1 LITPAY
7 ENSVRQV
14 LKSAVALGLSNA
26 VQAFIMS
33 ALFYFGGLIMKDS
46 VDPVT
51 GMPSITPTAFFM
63 AVLVI
68 QGGATQAGFALA
80 AGADLGK
87 ALNAVSK
94 VFGIIEYPSRIN
106 AFEMDEKKI
115 G

>member
-1 LITPAY
+1 
-7 ENSVRQV
+7 
-14 LKSAVALGLSNA
+14 
-26 VQAFIMS
+26 
-33 ALFYFGGLIMKDS
+33 MKNS

-51 GMPSITPTAFFM
+51 GIPSISPSGFFM

-94 VFGIIEYPSRIN
+94 VFDIIEYPSTID
-106 AFEMDEKKI
+106 ALEMDEKKI
-115 G
+115 GK

>member
-1 LITPAY
+1 
-7 ENSVRQV
+7 
-14 LKSAVALGLSNA
+14 
-26 VQAFIMS
+26 
-33 ALFYFGGLIMKDS
+33 MKNS

-51 GMPSITPTAFFM
+51 GIPSITPTAFFM

-94 VFGIIEYPSRIN
+94 VFGIIEHPSRIN

-115 G
+115 GQSSERVIGKIELKDVWFRYPSRK

>member
-1 LITPAY
+1 
-7 ENSVRQV
+7 
-14 LKSAVALGLSNA
+14 
-26 VQAFIMS
+26 
-33 ALFYFGGLIMKDS
+33 MKNS

-51 GMPSITPTAFFM
+51 GIPSITPTAFFM

-115 G
+115 GQSSEGIIGKIELKNVWFRYPTRK

>member
-1 LITPAY
+1 
-7 ENSVRQV
+7 
-14 LKSAVALGLSNA
+14 
-26 VQAFIMS
+26 
-33 ALFYFGGLIMKDS
+33 
-46 VDPVT
+46 
-51 GMPSITPTAFFM
+51 M

-115 G
+115 GQSSERVIGKIELKDVWFRYPSRK

>member
-1 LITPAY
+1 
-7 ENSVRQV
+7 
-14 LKSAVALGLSNA
+14 
-26 VQAFIMS
+26 
-33 ALFYFGGLIMKDS
+33 MKNS

-51 GMPSITPTAFFM
+51 GIPSITPTAFFM

-115 G
+115 GQSSERVIGKIELKDVWFRYPSRK

>member
-1 LITPAY
+1 
-7 ENSVRQV
+7 
-14 LKSAVALGLSNA
+14 
-26 VQAFIMS
+26 
-33 ALFYFGGLIMKDS
+33 MKNS
-46 VDPVT
+46 VDPFT
-51 GMPSITPTAFFM
+51 GIPSITPTAFFM

-115 G
+115 GQSSERVIGKIELKDVWFRYPSRK

>member
-1 LITPAY
+1 
-7 ENSVRQV
+7 
-14 LKSAVALGLSNA
+14 
-26 VQAFIMS
+26 
-33 ALFYFGGLIMKDS
+33 MKNS

-51 GMPSITPTAFFM
+51 GIPSITPTSFFM

-68 QGGATQAGFALA
+68 QGGAQQAGFALA

-94 VFGIIEYPSRIN
+94 VFGIIEYPSTID
-106 AFEMDEKKI
+106 ALEMDEKKI

>member
-1 LITPAY
+1 
-7 ENSVRQV
+7 
-14 LKSAVALGLSNA
+14 
-26 VQAFIMS
+26 MS
-33 ALFYFGGLIMKDS
+33 ALFYFGGLIMKNS

-51 GMPSITPTAFFM
+51 GIPSITPTAFFM

-115 G
+115 GQSSERVIGKIELKDVWFRYPSRK